1 MGLCFH
7 GYFLG
12 CVPHACPCGYRSDP
26 KRACKCTPNQVDQY
40 MSKISGPLLD
50 RIDIHMDVSAVSHDD
65 LLGKAMDNLLSI
77 L

>member
-1 MGLCFH
+1 
-7 GYFLG
+7 
-12 CVPHACPCGYRSDP
+12 
-26 KRACKCTPNQVDQY
+26 

-65 LLGKAMDNLLSI
+65 LLGKAMNNLLSI